1 MKYIMKVE
9 KSNLRARL
17 ENMLMNQLKMGEHQ
31 AKCGALPTSMN
42 STRFKHHKIRFL
54 QNCTRALLKDIF
66 QSVNLPNMFLI
77 CIYEEYFPIRSMK
90 IRTRKKGNSNSAWYF
105 GGVYTYN
112 LTTVVW

>member
-31 AKCGALPTSMN
+31 AKCGALPTSMR

-54 QNCTRALLKDIF
+54 QNCTHVLCIKIF
-66 QSVNLPNMFLI
+66 
-77 CIYEEYFPIRSMK
+77 
-90 IRTRKKGNSNSAWYF
+90 SNQ
-105 GGVYTYN
+105 
-112 LTTVVW
+112 